1 MSKAAELAALIGSQS
16 ALSNRNLII
25 NGAMQVAQRSTS
37 ETGLGGA
44 SGYFTLDRFKAPV
57 TSSGRFTMAQTAIT
71 DLPGFANA
79 LHLDCTTADTSIAA
93 DENLIIEH
101 KFEGQ
106 DLQRL
111 QKGTS
116 SAKPITVSFY
126 AKANAA
132 FTFVVELYD
141 LDNTRNITQKFT
153 TSTSW
158 TRHTLTF
165 PGDTSG
171 AFDDDNAASMNINFW
186 LHSGTTFG
194 GTGGTFVDNTWGT
207 PTNANRTSGISSFFS
222 STDNDLKITGVQLE
236 VGEQATPF
244 EHRSYGD
251 ELARCQRYYEKTYP
265 YATTPGTASSY
276 NTINALGMAG
286 MDEETSGQ
294 RYMTFPWMV
303 EKRAAPTLTIYDQA
317 GNSGKVTTLNNAG
330 GQTHN
335 VSVALAFAGTYVM
348 GAGPSNSAIWGLT
361 FFCVGDS
368 EL

>member
-1 MSKAAELAALIGSQS
+1 M
-16 ALSNRNLII
+16 ALSKIRNDSFEDTAVHGVRNLII
-25 NGAMQVAQRSTS
+25 NGAMNVAQRSTS
-37 ETGLGGA
+37 ETGLGGS
-44 SGYFTLDRFKAPV
+44 SGYFTLDRFKAAV

-79 LHLDCTTADTSIAA
+79 LHLDCTTADTSIDAA
-93 DENLIIEH
+93 ENLVIQH

-116 SAKPITVSFY
+116 SAKPVTVSFY

-165 PGDTSG
+165 PADTSG
-171 AFDDDNAASMNINFW
+171 AFDDDNAASMNLSFW
-186 LHSGTTFG
+186 LHAGTTFG
-194 GTGGTFVDNTWGT
+194 GTGGTFLDNTWGT

-236 VGEQATPF
+236 VGTATPF
-244 EHRSYGD
+244 EHRIYGD
-251 ELARCQRYYEKTYP
+251 ELARCQRYYYQTQTSEHSVH
-265 YATTPGTASSY
+265 ANRSY
-276 NTINALGMAG
+276 NNGNTYYG
-286 MDEETSGQ
+286 TV
-294 RYMTFPWMV
+294 TFPSTM
-303 EKRAAPTLTIYDQA
+303 RATPTFSAQTNTIQVPSISNTTGTFGTYNLTRHRGIISIIPASDFGAYTYTVVA
-317 GNSGKVTTLNNAG
+317 INNAMKFD
-330 GQTHN
+330 
-335 VSVALAFAGTYVM
+335 A
-348 GAGPSNSAIWGLT
+348 
-361 FFCVGDS
+361 

>member
-1 MSKAAELAALIGSQS
+1 MSKAAELAALIGSQT
-16 ALSNRNLII
+16 ALSNRNMVV
-25 NGAMQVAQRSTS
+25 NGAMNVAQRSVS

-44 SGYFTLDRFKAPV
+44 SGYFTLDRFKATV

-79 LHLDCTTADTSIAA
+79 LHLDCTTADTSIDA
-93 DENLIIEH
+93 DENLVIQH

-116 SAKPITVSFY
+116 SAKSVTVSFY

-153 TSTSW
+153 TATSW

-171 AFDDDNAASMNINFW
+171 AFDDDNAASMNLSFW
-186 LHSGTTFG
+186 LHAGTTFG

-222 STDNDLKITGVQLE
+222 STDNDLKITGVQMEL
-236 VGEQATPF
+236 GEQVTSF
-244 EHRSYGD
+244 EHEDAGTT
-251 ELARCQRYYEKTYP
+251 LQKCQRYYYKLKSSSSNNFFG
-265 YATTPGTASSY
+265 YAMAANTTAMYLAVPFPVEMRSNPTSIDVTAGSSGNIGY
-276 NTINALGMAG
+276 WLGGAVTAF
-286 MDEETSGQ
+286 TSIGIS
-294 RYMTFPWMV
+294 
-303 EKRAAPTLTIYDQA
+303 E
-317 GNSGKVTTLNNAG
+317 SGPSMTTLVM
-330 GQTHN
+330 Q
-335 VSVALAFAGTYVM
+335 VS
-348 GAGPSNSAIWGLT
+348 SGLSGEKMYGVLPNGSGSIG
-361 FFCVGDS
+361 FSS

>member
-16 ALSNRNLII
+16 ALENRNLVI
-25 NGAMQVAQRSTS
+25 NGAMNVAQRSVS

-44 SGYFTLDRFKAPV
+44 SGYFTLDRFKATV

-79 LHLDCTTADTSIAA
+79 LHLDCTTADTSIDA
-93 DENLIIEH
+93 DENLVIQH

-116 SAKPITVSFY
+116 SAKSVTVSFY

-171 AFDDDNAASMNINFW
+171 AFDDDNAASMNLSFW
-186 LHSGTTFG
+186 LHAGTTFG

-222 STDNDLKITGVQLE
+222 STDNDLKITGVQIE
-236 VGEQATPF
+236 IGDVATPF
-244 EHRSYGD
+244 EHRSFAD
-251 ELARCQRYYEKTYP
+251 ELLRCQRYHYRIE
-265 YATTPGTASSY
+265 ADAANDGIIGAMANFNGTSSY
-276 NTINALGMAG
+276 GVLSFPVEMRTAPSAVTSADNTFTFFSKGQTRTPTNVAVAARATKATSEMHVDWSSSLNDGGAG
-286 MDEETSGQ
+286 
-294 RYMTFPWMV
+294 WL
-303 EKRAAPTLTIYDQA
+303 RAASD
-317 GNSGKVTTLNNAG
+317 S
-330 GQTHN
+330 
-335 VSVALAFAGTYVM
+335 ALIGFDA
-348 GAGPSNSAIWGLT
+348 
-361 FFCVGDS
+361 

>member
-1 MSKAAELAALIGSQS
+1 MSKAAELAALIGSQT
-16 ALSNRNLII
+16 AQSNRNIVI

-37 ETGLGGA
+37 ETGLGGS
-44 SGYFTLDRFKAPV
+44 SGYFTLDRFKATV

-93 DENLIIEH
+93 DENLIIQY

-116 SAKPITVSFY
+116 SAKPVTVSFY

-165 PGDTSG
+165 LGDSSG
-171 AFDDDNAASMNINFW
+171 AFDDDNAASMNLSFW

-222 STDNDLKITGVQLE
+222 STDNDLKITGVQMEL
-236 VGEQATPF
+236 GEQATPF
-244 EHRSYGD
+244 EHRSFGD
-251 ELARCQRYYEKTYP
+251 ELERCKRYFQQIGSGYGK
-265 YATTPGTASSY
+265 ASSTSAFDCSVTFNPPMRANPTVSDNGTVVQITNITSADHNQSSVGCSDTDTGVTDGTY
-276 NTINALGMAG
+276 GGGRVRFSNFSSL
-286 MDEETSGQ
+286 TSGTTYAIDHNASQ
-294 RYMTFPWMV
+294 GGAATFD
-303 EKRAAPTLTIYDQA
+303 A
-317 GNSGKVTTLNNAG
+317 
-330 GQTHN
+330 
-335 VSVALAFAGTYVM
+335 
-348 GAGPSNSAIWGLT
+348 
-361 FFCVGDS
+361 

>member
-16 ALSNRNLII
+16 ALENRNMVV
-25 NGAMQVAQRSTS
+25 NGAMNVAQRSVS

-44 SGYFTLDRFKAPV
+44 SGYFTLDRFKATV

-79 LHLDCTTADTSIAA
+79 LHLDCTTADTSIDA
-93 DENLIIEH
+93 DENLVIQH

-116 SAKPITVSFY
+116 SAKSVTVSFY

-171 AFDDDNAASMNINFW
+171 AFDDDNAASMNLSFW
-186 LHSGTTFG
+186 LHAGTTFG

-222 STDNDLKITGVQLE
+222 STDNDLKITGVQMEL
-236 VGEQATPF
+236 GEQATPF
-244 EHRSYGD
+244 EHRSFAD
-251 ELARCQRYYEKTYP
+251 ELHRCQRYFFMPSDDDRTMFALQGPVDAQVWWQFPFPTQMRSLPSATVFGDTSKGQQGKALDGNNSDYETVD
-265 YATTPGTASSY
+265 TTNYSTLTVGKILHTVGTQGANYS
-276 NTINALGMAG
+276 I
-286 MDEETSGQ
+286 
-294 RYMTFPWMV
+294 
-303 EKRAAPTLTIYDQA
+303 KRAEFDA
-317 GNSGKVTTLNNAG
+317 
-330 GQTHN
+330 
-335 VSVALAFAGTYVM
+335 
-348 GAGPSNSAIWGLT
+348 
-361 FFCVGDS
+361 

>member
-1 MSKAAELAALIGSQS
+1 MSKAAELAALIGSQT
-16 ALSNRNLII
+16 ALSNRNMVA
-25 NGAMQVAQRSTS
+25 NGAMNVAQRSVS

-44 SGYFTLDRFKAPV
+44 SGYFTLDRFKATV

-93 DENLIIEH
+93 DENLVIQH

-116 SAKPITVSFY
+116 SAKSVTVSFY

-171 AFDDDNAASMNINFW
+171 AFDDDNAASMNLSFW

-236 VGEQATPF
+236 IGEQATPF
-244 EHRSYGD
+244 EHRSFTD
-251 ELARCQRYYEKTYP
+251 ELRRCQRYAYKIGGSRNDTYGP
-265 YATTPGTASSY
+265 GMGLYQDGNEFNFGPVFPPATFRANPALTVYGTAPAIKINGSATTGFAATISCAANEMQFIRLTKSSHGLSASDVANMNFAS
-276 NTINALGMAG
+276 
-286 MDEETSGQ
+286 TSD
-294 RYMTFPWMV
+294 YIILD
-303 EKRAAPTLTIYDQA
+303 A
-317 GNSGKVTTLNNAG
+317 
-330 GQTHN
+330 
-335 VSVALAFAGTYVM
+335 
-348 GAGPSNSAIWGLT
+348 
-361 FFCVGDS
+361 

>member
-1 MSKAAELAALIGSQS
+1 MSKAAELAALIGSQT
-16 ALSNRNLII
+16 ALSNRNMVA
-25 NGAMQVAQRSTS
+25 NGAMNVAQRSTS

-44 SGYFTLDRFKAPV
+44 SGYFTLDRFKATV

-79 LHLDCTTADTSIAA
+79 LHLDCTTADTSIDAA
-93 DENLIIEH
+93 ENLVIQH

-116 SAKPITVSFY
+116 SAESVTVSFY

-171 AFDDDNAASMNINFW
+171 AFDDDNAASLNLSFW

-222 STDNDLKITGVQLE
+222 STDNDLKITGVQMEL
-236 VGEQATPF
+236 GEQATPF
-244 EHRSYGD
+244 EHRSFGD
-251 ELARCQRYYEKTYP
+251 ELLRCQRYFVNYP
-265 YATTPGTASSY
+265 DTSSATNAVFVGRGNGSTQALSVMMPLPVVMRTTPTISQISQLAAIGPSGYNSADNVTPTVTGTPDFEP
-276 NTINALGMAG
+276 NL
-286 MDEETSGQ
+286 
-294 RYMTFPWMV
+294 
-303 EKRAAPTLTIYDQA
+303 
-317 GNSGKVTTLNNAG
+317 
-330 GQTHN
+330 
-335 VSVALAFAGTYVM
+335 ALAFTGL
-348 GAGPSNSAIWGLT
+348 SGLT
-361 FFCVGDS
+361 DNRLAGVYIYNPFS
-368 EL
+368 LSAEL

>member
-1 MSKAAELAALIGSQS
+1 MS
-16 ALSNRNLII
+16 
-25 NGAMQVAQRSTS
+25 
-37 ETGLGGA
+37 
-44 SGYFTLDRFKAPV
+44 
-57 TSSGRFTMAQTAIT
+57 SSGRFTMAQTAIT

-79 LHLDCTTADTSIAA
+79 LHLDCTTADTSIDAA
-93 DENLIIEH
+93 ENLVIQH

-116 SAKPITVSFY
+116 SAKPVTVSFY

-171 AFDDDNAASMNINFW
+171 AFDDDNAASLNLSFW

-236 VGEQATPF
+236 VGDKATPF
-244 EHRSYGD
+244 EHRSFAD
-251 ELARCQRYYEKTYP
+251 ELHRCQRYYAVRENTVGSLKYYSQALQAYNTTSVYGVIADYP
-265 YATTPGTASSY
+265 VTMRATPTVSQSGTFGAYIASSA
-276 NTINALGMAG
+276 NASMPSTIGNLFATSHAWGSG
-286 MDEETSGQ
+286 GWTSGSGL
-294 RYMTFPWMV
+294 V
-303 EKRAAPTLTIYDQA
+303 A
-317 GNSGKVTTLNNAG
+317 GNASVMYADTNAKLM
-330 GQTHN
+330 
-335 VSVALAFAGTYVM
+335 ADA
-348 GAGPSNSAIWGLT
+348 
-361 FFCVGDS
+361 

>member
-1 MSKAAELAALIGSQS
+1 MSKAAELAALIGSQT
-16 ALSNRNLII
+16 ALSDRNMVV
-25 NGAMQVAQRSTS
+25 NGAMNVAQRSVS

-44 SGYFTLDRFKAPV
+44 SGYFTLDRFKATV

-79 LHLDCTTADTSIAA
+79 LHLDCTTADTSIDA
-93 DENLIIEH
+93 DENLVIQH

-116 SAKPITVSFY
+116 SAKSVTVSFY
-126 AKANAA
+126 AKTNAA

-153 TSTSW
+153 TATSW

-171 AFDDDNAASMNINFW
+171 AFDDDNAASMNLSFW
-186 LHSGTTFG
+186 LHAGTTFG

-236 VGEQATPF
+236 LGEVATPF
-244 EHRSYGD
+244 EHRSFGD
-251 ELARCQRYYEKTYP
+251 ELRRCQRYYYKISGDANLDFGVGICTTTTLAAVNCP
-265 YATTPGTASSY
+265 YAVPMREKPTALEQSGTATHY
-276 NTINALGMAG
+276 DVLVDNGVVIANAVPVFQRA
-286 MDEETSGQ
+286 TTVSG
-294 RYMTFPWMV
+294 TV
-303 EKRAAPTLTIYDQA
+303 
-317 GNSGKVTTLNNAG
+317 GHG
-330 GQTHN
+330 
-335 VSVALAFAGTYVM
+335 VA
-348 GAGPSNSAIWGLT
+348 SGLT
-361 FFCVGDS
+361 AGEATIMRSRDNDAFLAWS
-368 EL
+368 AEL

>member
-16 ALSNRNLII
+16 ALENRNMVV
-25 NGAMQVAQRSTS
+25 NGAMNVAQRSVS

-44 SGYFTLDRFKAPV
+44 SGYFTLDRFKATV

-79 LHLDCTTADTSIAA
+79 LHLDCTTADTSIDA
-93 DENLIIEH
+93 DENLVIQH

-116 SAKPITVSFY
+116 SAKSVTVSFY

-153 TSTSW
+153 TATSW

-171 AFDDDNAASMNINFW
+171 AFDDDNAASMNLSFW
-186 LHSGTTFG
+186 LHAGTTFG

-222 STDNDLKITGVQLE
+222 STDNDLKITGVQMELGE
-236 VGEQATPF
+236 VATPF
-244 EHRSYGD
+244 EHRLFGD
-251 ELARCQRYYEKTYP
+251 ELRRCHRYYQKHGNETTAYRFLASAFCN
-265 YATTPGTASSY
+265 ATNQAQGVLPLPVT
-276 NTINALGMAG
+276 M
-286 MDEETSGQ
+286 
-294 RYMTFPWMV
+294 
-303 EKRAAPTLTIYDQA
+303 RAAPTASVSGSFEMIHKNL
-317 GNSGKVTTLNNAG
+317 NSSITLGTKQLNES
-330 GQTHN
+330 
-335 VSVALAFAGTYVM
+335 SVGLEPSGSSFTQSS
-348 GAGPSNSAIWGLT
+348 GAIIRASNDATAQLKL
-361 FFCVGDS
+361 DA

>member
-16 ALSNRNLII
+16 ALSNRNLVI

-37 ETGLGGA
+37 ETGLGGS
-44 SGYFTLDRFKAPV
+44 SGYFTLDRFKATV

-79 LHLDCTTADTSIAA
+79 LHLDCTTADTSIDA
-93 DENLIIEH
+93 DENLVIQH

-106 DLQRL
+106 DLQKL

-116 SAKPITVSFY
+116 SAKPVTVSFY

-171 AFDDDNAASMNINFW
+171 AFDDDNAASMNLSFW
-186 LHSGTTFG
+186 LHAGTTFG

-222 STDNDLKITGVQLE
+222 STDNDLKITGIQLE
-236 VGEQATPF
+236 VGETATPF
-244 EHRSYGD
+244 EHRSYGY
-251 ELARCQRYYEKTYP
+251 ELRRCQRYFCSSFPSTV
-265 YATTPGTASSY
+265 TPANGEVTGEYQVGLSSTSEPQIIVQFPVEMVASPTIVLFNPNRTSPAGQWDKGAVAASSNARAFSTRSNHCMID
-276 NTINALGMAG
+276 NTDVNLA
-286 MDEETSGQ
+286 SG
-294 RYMTFPWMV
+294 
-303 EKRAAPTLTIYDQA
+303 
-317 GNSGKVTTLNNAG
+317 G
-330 GQTHN
+330 
-335 VSVALAFAGTYVM
+335 
-348 GAGPSNSAIWGLT
+348 WGI
-361 FFCVGDS
+361 GWYADA

>member
-1 MSKAAELAALIGSQS
+1 MSKAAELAALIGSQT
-16 ALSNRNLII
+16 ALSNRNMVA
-25 NGAMQVAQRSTS
+25 NGAMNVAQRSVS

-44 SGYFTLDRFKAPV
+44 SGYFTLDRFKATV

-93 DENLIIEH
+93 DENLVIQH

-116 SAKPITVSFY
+116 SAKSVTVSFY

-171 AFDDDNAASMNINFW
+171 AFDDDNAASMNLSFW

-236 VGEQATPF
+236 IGEQATPF
-244 EHRSYGD
+244 EHRTFAD
-251 ELARCQRYYEKTYP
+251 DVALCQRYFFREGNVGDALHYL
-265 YATTPGTASSY
+265 TAGPV
-276 NTINALGMAG
+276 A
-286 MDEETSGQ
+286 GQ
-294 RYMTFPWMV
+294 RWYFQALPVQM
-303 EKRAAPTLTIYDQA
+303 RADPTDTIYGTSSEGQ
-317 GNSGKVTTLNNAG
+317 SGKVQKDDGTFHDVSGSYTSQDTLGLLISGHNN
-330 GQTHN
+330 TNNYFFHN
-335 VSVALAFAGTYVM
+335 FDVDA
-348 GAGPSNSAIWGLT
+348 
-361 FFCVGDS
+361 